1 MRATKTPLGN
11 YFYGDV
17 YIKKDEYASST
28 GFSKRYIIKTGSIR
42 GQVFDTLKAACA
54 ALDQN
59 N

>member
-1 MRATKTPLGN
+1 MKATRTQLGN

-17 YIKKDEYASST
+17 HIKTDEYASCT

-54 ALDQN
+54 ALDQIK
-59 N
+59 